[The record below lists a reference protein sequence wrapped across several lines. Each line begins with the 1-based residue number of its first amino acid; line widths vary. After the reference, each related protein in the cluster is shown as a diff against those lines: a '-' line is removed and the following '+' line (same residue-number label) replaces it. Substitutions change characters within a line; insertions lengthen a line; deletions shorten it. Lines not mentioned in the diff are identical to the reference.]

1 MKDKDN
7 NKNKKLKIGIM
18 GGTFN
23 PIHNTHI
30 DIAEK
35 AMEMY
40 KLDKVLFI
48 TTGQPPHKED
58 IYVEEAKH
66 RHKMV
71 KLAISDNKK
80 FKASKMEIKRKK
92 TTYTIDTLKELHEI
106 YKSKNKEVKLYFI
119 TGTDAV
125 ANLHKWK
132 DADNLFKYSK
142 FLVVERPDYKLDK
155 YNLKEEARGFL
166 KKHSKYIKYFDF
178 TPSHLSSTE
187 VRELIKNQADF
198 DDDEMLI
205 CREVKEYII
214 ENDLYN
220 QHAIFMSK
228 YKALLRQ
235 LEPNLN
241 ENRFKHSIEVSKEA
255 VKMGKHYNLSDEQIE
270 KLFLAGILHD
280 CAKCLTKEE
289 ILENA
294 EIYNLELDDF
304 VRNRLELAHSFLG
317 EFIAK
322 YEYSMITDGDNTIK
336 LELIDEDVLGAIR
349 YHTTG
354 VANMFTIE
362 KIIYI
367 ADYIEPTRR
376 YFEGL
381 IKARELA
388 YKDLDRAMEYILDR
402 TIEYNKG
409 LGGEVHPLSIEAYEF
424 YKNKNNKNNKVN

>member
-1 MKDKDN
+1 MKNKN

-30 DIAEK
+30 DIAQK
-35 AMEMY
+35 AMELY

-58 IYVEEAKH
+58 VYVEDAKH

-71 KLAISDNKK
+71 KLAIAGNKK

-92 TTYTIDTLKELHEI
+92 TTYTIDTLKELHEL
-106 YKSKNKEVKLYFI
+106 YKSKNKDVKLYFI

-125 ANLHKWK
+125 ANLYKWK
-132 DADNLFKYSK
+132 DADDLFNYCK
-142 FLVVERPDYKLDK
+142 FLVVERPDYKLDEN
-155 YNLKEEARGFL
+155 NLKEEAFDFL
-166 KKHSKYIKYFDF
+166 KKYDKYIKRFDF
-178 TPSHLSSTE
+178 IPSSLSSTE
-187 VRELIKNQADF
+187 VRELIKKQVNF
-198 DDDEMLI
+198 NDDNLLI
-205 CREVKEYII
+205 SREVEEYII
-214 ENDLYN
+214 EHDLYN

-228 YKALLRQ
+228 YKALLKQ

-241 ENRFKHSIEVSKEA
+241 ENRFKHSIEVAREA
-255 VKMGKHYNLSDEQIE
+255 VKMGIHYNLSNEQVE

-294 EIYNLELDDF
+294 EMYNLELDDF

-317 EFIAK
+317 AFIAK
-322 YEYSMITDGDNTIK
+322 YEYSVVTDGDKDVRI
-336 LELIDEDVLGAIR
+336 ELIDEDVLGAIR

-381 IKARELA
+381 DKARELA
-388 YKDLDRAMEYILDR
+388 YKDLDEAMEYILDR
-402 TIEYNKG
+402 TIEYN
-409 LGGEVHPLSIEAYEF
+409 GGQGGQVHPLSIEAYEF
-424 YKNKNNKNNKVN
+424 YKNRNRVK